1 MSERPIRGA
10 PAATL
15 AIAILCLPAAAT
27 AQATA
32 HAAPVA
38 SALAAPTV
46 TASIAPGEA
55 GAIAE
60 LRARGIE
67 VPVRGIAP
75 DGLRDSFDDAR
86 GRGRRHEA
94 IDILAPRGTQV
105 VAVEDGTIRRLSPS
119 NGGGGIVVYQV
130 DPSGRFVYYYAHLEA
145 WAEGLHEGDAVARGQ
160 VIGSVGTSGNAPPG
174 TPHLHFAIY
183 RLEPGSRGWH
193 GPAVNPYD
201 VYR

>member
-1 MSERPIRGA
+1 MLLLRNIGQ
-10 PAATL
+10 L
-15 AIAILCLPAAAT
+15 FLPDLDRVPGPNT
-27 AQATA
+27 CR
-32 HAAPVA
+32 VK
-38 SALAAPTV
+38 TV
-46 TASIAPGEA
+46 S
-55 GAIAE
+55 
-60 LRARGIE
+60 RAY
-67 VPVRGIAP
+67 
-75 DGLRDSFDDAR
+75 
-86 GRGRRHEA
+86 
-94 IDILAPRGTQV
+94 